1 MQLTNHAKCSHRD
14 KELFRLLESQGALN
28 TDQIKLLL
36 FPDNVLRIVQRRLKK
51 LTDRKAIKRARISLD
66 EPNYYYMDSKP
77 GQLEHVLGVSWIYV
91 WITSTLNSMER
102 LHCFDREVKDYKL
115 VRPDA
120 FVGIKNLWKNSLSFY
135 FVELDI
141 DESGNDFAIKVRR
154 YNDLYASETY
164 MKMWWVPLSKRF
176 PPIIVVTTGRTKKL
190 QEKIQKEN
198 VHDLEFRVYSLDQV
212 KEECLNGRTGA
223 GSIRTR

>member
-1 MQLTNHAKCSHRD
+1 MQLTNHAKCSRRD

-28 TDQIKLLL
+28 TDQIRLLL
-36 FPDNVLRIVQRRLKK
+36 FPNNVLRIAQRRLKK
-51 LTDRKAIKRARISLD
+51 LADRKAIKRSRISLD

-120 FVGIKNLWKNSLSFY
+120 FAGIKNLWKDSLSFY

-141 DESGNDFAIKVRR
+141 DESGNDFRVKARR
-154 YNDLYASETY
+154 YNNLYASGSY
-164 MKMWWVPLSKRF
+164 MKMWWAPHSKRF
-176 PPIIVVTTGRTKKL
+176 PPIIVVTTGRVKKL
-190 QEKIQKEN
+190 QEKIQEEN
-198 VHDLEFRVYSLDQV
+198 IQNLEFRVYSLDYV
-212 KEECLNGRTGA
+212 KEECSNGRSSA
-223 GSIRTR
+223 SSIRTI

>member
-1 MQLTNHAKCSHRD
+1 MLSNHAKCSHRD
-14 KELFRLLESQGALN
+14 KELFRLLETHGALN

-66 EPNYYYMDSKP
+66 EPNYYYTDSKP

-102 LHCFDREVKDYKL
+102 LHSFNREVKDYKL

-120 FVGIKNLWKNSLSFY
+120 FVGIKNLWKDSLTFL

-141 DESGNDFAIKVRR
+141 DESGNDFGVKVRR
-154 YNDLYASETY
+154 YNDLYASESY
-164 MKMWWVPLSKRF
+164 IKMWWVPLSKRF
-176 PPIIVVTTGRTKKL
+176 PPIIVVTTGRVKKL
-190 QEKIQKEN
+190 NEKIQKEN
-198 VHDLEFRVYSLDQV
+198 VHNLEFKVYSLDYV
-212 KEECLNGRTGA
+212 KEECLNGR
-223 GSIRTR
+223 SSSSSVRIR